1 MRTLLVV
8 LLVVL
13 AAACGAGQADV
24 AAGPT
29 ATPAATAPGI
39 PEVLAFSATT
49 IDGRT
54 VQGADYAGQD
64 LLVWFWAP
72 W

>member
-13 AAACGAGQADV
+13 AAACGADEGGV
-24 AAGPT
+24 TAG
-29 ATPAATAPGI
+29 PAATQAAADPAV
-39 PEVLAFSATT
+39 PDVLAFSATT
-49 IDGRT
+49 VDGGA